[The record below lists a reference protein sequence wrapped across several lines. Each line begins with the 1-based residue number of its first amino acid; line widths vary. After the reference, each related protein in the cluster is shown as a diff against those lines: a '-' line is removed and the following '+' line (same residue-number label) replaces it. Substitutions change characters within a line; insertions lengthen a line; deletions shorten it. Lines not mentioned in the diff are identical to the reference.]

1 MKLSISHR
9 TRYRFDQPKRSLIQS
24 LRLWPTDFDGQT
36 VESWSVEI
44 EGHAAERGG
53 AFRDGAGDWVETV
66 AMRNVSD
73 VTIAVGGIIE
83 TRDLAGV
90 VRGLREKVPP
100 MAYLRPT
107 QMTRLSQGL
116 RDLAASAVEGEADPL
131 GRAHALARAVTEA
144 IPYTP
149 GRTVSD
155 TTAAEALELAQGVCQ
170 DQTHALI
177 AVARAVE
184 VPGRYVV
191 GYLQSG
197 IDGGEHQASHAWA
210 ELWVEGLG
218 WVGFDAANAC
228 CPDDRYVRIG
238 SGIDAI
244 GAAPVRGIATGIGEE
259 HLDVAVHVVRPDQ
272 GQSQSQGGQSQ
283 SQGGQSQQQT

>member
-24 LRLWPTDFDGQT
+24 LRLWPTVFDGQA
-36 VESWSVEI
+36 VEEWSVDI
-44 EGHAAERGG
+44 EGSAAERG
-53 AFRDGAGDWVETV
+53 AALRDGAGDWVETV
-66 AMRNVSD
+66 SMRNVSD
-73 VTIAVGGIIE
+73 VTIAVKGVVE

-100 MAYLRPT
+100 LAYLRPT
-107 QMTRLSQGL
+107 PMTRLNQAL
-116 RDLAASAVEGEADPL
+116 RDLGTGAVAGRDDPL
-131 GRAHALARAVTEA
+131 DRAHALARAVTGA

-149 GRTVSD
+149 GKTVSD
-155 TTAAEALELAQGVCQ
+155 TTAAEALEMAQGVCQ

-177 AVARAVE
+177 AIARAVG

-197 IDGGEHQASHAWA
+197 IDGGGHEASHAWA
-210 ELWVEGLG
+210 ELWVEGMG

-228 CPDDRYVRIG
+228 CPDDRYVRVG
-238 SGIDAI
+238 SGMDSV
-244 GAAPVRGIATGIGEE
+244 GAAPIRGIAMGIGEE
-259 HLDVAVHVVRPDQ
+259 HLDVDVTVDRR
-272 GQSQSQGGQSQ
+272 SQSQSQ
-283 SQGGQSQQQT
+283 SQGGQSQQQS

>member
-9 TRYRFDQPKRSLIQS
+9 TRYRFDQPKRTLIQS

-36 VESWSVEI
+36 VEEWSLDI

-66 AMRNVSD
+66 AMRNVAD
-73 VTIAVGGIIE
+73 VTIAVSGVVE
-83 TRDLAGV
+83 TRDLSGV

-100 MAYLRPT
+100 MAYLRSTP
-107 QMTRLSQGL
+107 MTRLSQGL
-116 RDLAASAVEGEADPL
+116 RDLAASAVEGEAEPL

-144 IPYTP
+144 IPYRP
-149 GRTVSD
+149 GTTVSA
-155 TTAAEALELAQGVCQ
+155 TTAAEALELRQGVCQ

-177 AVARAVE
+177 AIARAVE

-197 IDGGEHQASHAWA
+197 IDGGEQQASHAWA
-210 ELWVEGLG
+210 ELWVEGFG

-238 SGIDAI
+238 SGLDAI
-244 GAAPVRGIATGIGEE
+244 GAAPIRGVAGGFGEE
-259 HLDVAVHVVRPDQ
+259 HLEVAVRVERP
-272 GQSQSQGGQSQ
+272 GQGQSQ
-283 SQGGQSQQQT
+283 SQGGQSQQQS